1 MRRMWLGR
9 EIVVVGLPPFQP
21 STVEVFLPH
30 KFLIN
35 PEHSL
40 SDRGKNDRKS
50 VISRKYLSH
59 GRYLEIA
66 AACPLS
72 NNLEQIFK
80 VYLLTSIF
88 QY

>member
-9 EIVVVGLPPFQP
+9 EIVVVGLPPFHQ

-40 SDRGKNDRKS
+40 SDRGKNDRK
-50 VISRKYLSH
+50 YLVY
-59 GRYLEIA
+59 GRYLEITA
-66 AACPLS
+66 AFPLS
-72 NNLEQIFK
+72 NNRTNF
-80 VYLLTSIF
+80 
-88 QY
+88 